1 MSKSQRLEKE
11 LDFLKEKYKN
21 YFLMLF
27 ALLTGEA
34 TVIYAVITGSK
45 PIYALF
51 LSVFGFLFIAVL
63 SVRIK
68 DIEQETYQKLNE
80 LEKVT

>member
-34 TVIYAVITGSK
+34 TIIYAVVTGSK
-45 PIYALF
+45 PLYALF
-51 LSVFGFLFIAVL
+51 LGIFGLIFIAIL
-63 SVRIK
+63 SGRISN
-68 DIEQETYQKLNE
+68 IEQETYQKLNE
-80 LEKVT
+80 LEKAE